1 MAHPQQYIGRGGV
14 GPGVSAEGV
23 VQEGTDS
30 YRETWRAQPFGAAG
44 TGTITADETFIPGRP
59 NEVTTNFLASVTRG
73 TAGLG
78 TGTPAAGTR
87 KQTISGS
94 VTQDPF
100 SHVEFGRI
108 SEN

>member
-1 MAHPQQYIGRGGV
+1 MAAPQQYIGKGGV
-14 GPGVSAEGV
+14 PAPADLA
-23 VQEGTDS
+23 EGTDS

-44 TGTITADETFIPGRP
+44 SGTITADETFIPGRQ
-59 NEVTTNFLASVTRG
+59 NEVTRTVLASLTRG

-78 TGTPAAGTR
+78 AGTPAAGTR
-87 KQTISGS
+87 RQVIVSS
-94 VTQDPF
+94 VTHNPF

>member
-1 MAHPQQYIGRGGV
+1 MAHPQQYIGRGGE

-44 TGTITADETFIPGRP
+44 TGTITADETFIPGRH
-59 NEVTTNFLASVTRG
+59 NEVTRTVLGSLTRG

-78 TGTPAAGTR
+78 AGTPAAGTR
-87 KQTISGS
+87 RQVIVSS

>member
-1 MAHPQQYIGRGGV
+1 MAQPQQYIGRGGV
-14 GPGVSAEGV
+14 GPGIDADGV

-44 TGTITADETFIPGRP
+44 TGTITADETFIPGQP
-59 NEVTTNFLASVTRG
+59 NEVTRTVLASLTRG

-78 TGTPAAGTR
+78 AGTPAAGTR
-87 KQTISGS
+87 RQVLVSS
-94 VTQDPF
+94 VTQNPCP
-100 SHVEFGRI
+100 HVEYGRI